1 MTQLQITLLIVGGI
15 IFIISFFLPQGRK
28 AKETEGEMPDFNK
41 DPGRLVLERELE
53 DAKLR
58 IEEIVDETIAYAMEK
73 SERAMD
79 RISNEK
85 MLAFGEYSDT
95 VLTQIHKN
103 QQEAVFLYDMLNQ
116 KHAALVEMS
125 DALTK
130 PVPLLETFAP
140 LVTSAPQAGA
150 EAGPRIV
157 NEPSTVWEGEQ
168 ENETAA
174 EDAIMAPRNS
184 NDIILEMH
192 KGGESNIDIARQLG
206 LGVSEVKLVIDLFE
220 G

>member
-1 MTQLQITLLIVGGI
+1 MTQLQITLLIMGGI

-28 AKETEGEMPDFNK
+28 SKETEGEMPELSK
-41 DPGRLVLERELE
+41 DQGRLVVERELE

-58 IEEIVDETIAYAMEK
+58 IEEIVDETISYAMEK

-79 RISNEK
+79 RICNEK

-95 VLTQIHKN
+95 VLNQIHKN

-130 PVPLLETFAP
+130 VAPVVETFAP
-140 LVTSAPQAGA
+140 LATSAPKADA
-150 EAGPRIV
+150 EEVAQIVSDVAPGQDEGRVDALTGEDDDAGPR
-157 NEPSTVWEGEQ
+157 N
-168 ENETAA
+168 N
-174 EDAIMAPRNS
+174 

-192 KGGESNIDIARQLG
+192 KQGESDMSIARRLG
-206 LGVSEVKLVIDLFE
+206 LGISEVKLVIDLFE
-220 G
+220 E